1 MSNLDKAPT
10 DGGAP
15 EVIAR
20 VGFDDIEAV
29 LAKTGVYASVTEGV
43 SMRPLF
49 KTHRDVVVLEAPTER
64 LKKYDV
70 ALYRIGQKYVLHRV
84 IGIDSGAQVYLIRGD
99 NTFKIERIPYG
110 AVIARL
116 VSFNRGGVHYSVTD
130 KGYLRYA
137 RFWNFIYPIR
147 FIFHKSRAFL
157 GRIKRAVFRKKRKK
171 D

>member
-1 MSNLDKAPT
+1 MMNNSDKTPR
-10 DGGAP
+10 DGSPA
-15 EVIAR
+15 VSA
-20 VGFDDIEAV
+20 GFDGIEAV
-29 LAKTGVYASVTEGV
+29 LDKTGVYASVTEGV

-49 KTHRDVVVLEAPTER
+49 KTHRDVVVLEPPTDR

-70 ALYRIGQKYVLHRV
+70 ALYRVGSRYVLHRV
-84 IGIDSGAQVYLIRGD
+84 VGIDDKSGVYLIRGD
-99 NTFKIERIPYG
+99 NTFRIERISFD

-137 RFWNFIYPIR
+137 VIWNAIYPVR
-147 FIFHKSRAFL
+147 FILHKTRAVL
-157 GRIKRAVFRKKRKK
+157 GRIKRAVFRRNRKK